1 MQVLIVDN
9 SRLII
14 ERLRLMLSE
23 TENSI
28 GAYGA
33 ISFIEGVSFLRKIK
47 LNVVLID
54 SGLPGTECI
63 DLLKKVKEVNFN
75 TRVIVLLNGE
85 DDHIQLKYKTSGAD
99 LFFDKYHE
107 FEKIPAAINSIA
119 NEIKGNANNGN

>member
-23 TENSI
+23 TENII

-33 ISFIEGVSFLRKIK
+33 ISFTEGTSFLHEIK

-54 SGLPGTECI
+54 SGLPGSECI

-85 DDHIQLKYKTSGAD
+85 DDHLQLKYKSSGAD
-99 LFFDKYHE
+99 FFFDKYHE
-107 FEKIPAAINSIA
+107 FDKIPAAINSIA
-119 NEIKGNANNGN
+119 NDIKRNRNNGF

>member
-23 TENSI
+23 TENI
-28 GAYGA
+28 IDAYGA
-33 ISFIEGVSFLRKIK
+33 ISFDEGACFLSEIK

-54 SGLPGTECI
+54 SGLPGSECI
-63 DLLKKVKEVNFN
+63 DLLKKIKEVNLH
-75 TRVIVLLNGE
+75 TRVIILLNGE

-99 LFFDKYHE
+99 FFFDKYHE

-119 NEIKGNANNGN
+119 NDIKRNRNNGN

>member
-23 TENSI
+23 TENII

-33 ISFIEGVSFLRKIK
+33 ISFNEGASFLSEIK

-54 SGLPGTECI
+54 SGLPGSECI
-63 DLLKKVKEVNFN
+63 DLLKKVKEVNLN
-75 TRVIVLLNGE
+75 TRVIILLNGE
-85 DDHIQLKYKTSGAD
+85 DDHLQLKYKTSGAD
-99 LFFDKYHE
+99 FFFDKYHE

-119 NEIKGNANNGN
+119 NDIKRNRNNGN